1 MSGFLSGALESLKGM
16 IGGADDAG
24 AGAGGNLL
32 SSAFQSAGGVQ
43 GIIAKAQ
50 AAGLGDKVQSW
61 VGSGSNLPI
70 SADEVTRIFPP
81 EQIESFAAQH
91 GVPAGVATQILAHL
105 LPHAVDG
112 QTPDGTAAS
121 APADGSGG
129 GFDFAGLAQKF
140 LGGK

>member
-1 MSGFLSGALESLKGM
+1 MSDFLSGALNSLKGM
-16 IGGADDAG
+16 MGGQDG
-24 AGAGGNLL
+24 AGSAAGGGLL
-32 SSAFQSAGGVQ
+32 NSAFQSAGGVQ

-70 SADEVTRIFPP
+70 SADEVTKIFPAD
-81 EQIESFAAQH
+81 QIESFATQH
-91 GVPAGVATQILAHL
+91 GVPAGAATQLLAHL
-105 LPHAVDG
+105 LPHAVDS

-121 APADGSGG
+121 APAGGTG

-140 LGGK
+140 LGSK